1 MGIVPQRLC
10 NQIRFLHTPR
20 RKAFFRSSALHLS
33 GRCHLLSYY
42 KKHALETK
50 HKAETGIFVVPHGE
64 VRSPDIVVE
73 IYM

>member
-10 NQIRFLHTPR
+10 NQIHFLHTPR
-20 RKAFFRSSALHLS
+20 RREFSTLLRFILAEDATSFHSAKNV
-33 GRCHLLSYY
+33 C
-42 KKHALETK
+42 LETK